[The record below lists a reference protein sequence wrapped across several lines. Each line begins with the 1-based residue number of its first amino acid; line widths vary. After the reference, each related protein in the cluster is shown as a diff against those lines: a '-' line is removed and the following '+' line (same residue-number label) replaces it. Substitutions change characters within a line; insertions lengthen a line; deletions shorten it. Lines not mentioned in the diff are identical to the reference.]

1 MRITII
7 MDKKPASVRAVLASQ
22 YFLYFGVMGIFLP
35 YFNLYCYKLGFTG
48 FQIGVISASRSVVM
62 VLSPLLLSA
71 IADRFQARKPIYL
84 SCHFISAGIWCIY
97 LFTSDF
103 LPMLAVT
110 ICYTIFYSPIIS
122 FLEAFTIDIL
132 GNMKKSYGSIRVW
145 GTIAFIATVFLLG
158 GVLDI
163 YPIRIILPLILAG
176 SVIQAAFAFKIPD
189 IKSNS
194 GKPFLNEVKILFKRK
209 RVLLFL
215 ASAFLML
222 VSHGAYYG
230 FFSIHLENLGYGRT
244 FTGAAW
250 AMASIAEIIVM
261 INSDRI
267 FKRFSI
273 DKIIT
278 LAFFAA
284 TARWL
289 SLSFLKSPVFILISQ
304 TTHALTYAAFHIA
317 SILYIDSMTSDE
329 TKTLGQSLN
338 NAVTYGF
345 GLMVGFFLSG
355 WIYEQAGSFAL
366 FVCSSLIALSG
377 GIFFL
382 VFKSEEAAKSGRTSP
397 LSGGI

>member
-1 MRITII
+1 M
-7 MDKKPASVRAVLASQ
+7 AVSGRAILASQ
-22 YFLYFGVMGIFLP
+22 YFLYFGVMGVFLP
-35 YFNLYCYKLGFTG
+35 YFNLYCYHLGFTG

-71 IADRFQARKPIYL
+71 LADRFQARKSIYL

-110 ICYTIFYSPIIS
+110 VCYTIFYSPIIS

-132 GNMKKSYGSIRVW
+132 GSMKKSYGSIRVW
-145 GTIAFIATVFLLG
+145 GTIAFIVTVFILG
-158 GVLDI
+158 KVLDI
-163 YPIRIILPLILAG
+163 YPIRIILLLILAG
-176 SVIQAAFAFKIPD
+176 SVIQAIFAVKIPD
-189 IKSNS
+189 MKSGNS
-194 GKPFLNEVKILFKRK
+194 KPFLSEAKILLKK
-209 RVLLFL
+209 NRVIFFL
-215 ASAFLML
+215 SSAFLML
-222 VSHGAYYG
+222 ASHGAYYG
-230 FFSIHLENLGYGRT
+230 FFSIHLESLGYDRT
-244 FTGAAW
+244 FTGIAW
-250 AMASIAEIIVM
+250 AIASIAEIAVM

-273 DKIIT
+273 ETVIT
-278 LAFFAA
+278 AAFITA

-289 SLSFLKSPVFILISQ
+289 TLSLVKSPVLILISQ
-304 TTHALTYAAFHIA
+304 TSHALTYGAFHIA

-366 FVCSSLIALSG
+366 FAFSSIIALSG
-377 GIFFL
+377 GIFFRI
-382 VFKSEEAAKSGRTSP
+382 FKAAD
-397 LSGGI
+397 

>member
-1 MRITII
+1 MK
-7 MDKKPASVRAVLASQ
+7 MAVSGRAILASQ
-22 YFLYFGVMGIFLP
+22 YFLYFGVMGVFLP
-35 YFNLYCYKLGFTG
+35 YFNLYCYHLGFTG

-71 IADRFQARKPIYL
+71 LADRFQARKSIYL

-103 LPMLAVT
+103 MPMLAVT
-110 ICYTIFYSPIIS
+110 VCYTIFYSPIIS

-132 GNMKKSYGSIRVW
+132 GSMKKSYGSIRVW
-145 GTIAFIATVFLLG
+145 GTIAFIMTVFILG
-158 GVLDI
+158 KVLDI
-163 YPIRIILPLILAG
+163 YPIRIILLLILAG
-176 SVIQAAFAFKIPD
+176 SVIQAIFAVKIPD
-189 IKSNS
+189 MKSGNS
-194 GKPFLNEVKILFKRK
+194 NPFLSEAIILLKK
-209 RVLLFL
+209 NRVIFFL
-215 ASAFLML
+215 SSAFLML
-222 VSHGAYYG
+222 ASHGAYYG
-230 FFSIHLENLGYGRT
+230 FFSIHLESLGYDRT
-244 FTGAAW
+244 FTGIAW
-250 AMASIAEIIVM
+250 AIASIAEIAVM

-273 DKIIT
+273 ETVIT
-278 LAFFAA
+278 AAFITA

-289 SLSFLKSPVFILISQ
+289 TLSLVKSPVLILISQ
-304 TTHALTYAAFHIA
+304 TSHALTYGAFHIA

-366 FVCSSLIALSG
+366 FAFSSIIALSG
-377 GIFFL
+377 GIFFRI
-382 VFKSEEAAKSGRTSP
+382 FKAAD
-397 LSGGI
+397 

>member
-1 MRITII
+1 MLK
-7 MDKKPASVRAVLASQ
+7 MAVSGRAILASQ
-22 YFLYFGVMGIFLP
+22 YFLYFGVMGVFLP
-35 YFNLYCYKLGFTG
+35 YFNLYCYHLGFTG

-71 IADRFQARKPIYL
+71 LADRFQARKSIYL

-110 ICYTIFYSPIIS
+110 VCYTIFYSPIIS

-132 GNMKKSYGSIRVW
+132 GSMKKSYGSIRVW
-145 GTIAFIATVFLLG
+145 GTIAFIVTVFILG
-158 GVLDI
+158 KVLDI
-163 YPIRIILPLILAG
+163 YPIRIILLLILAG
-176 SVIQAAFAFKIPD
+176 SVIQAIFAVKIPD
-189 IKSNS
+189 MKSGNS
-194 GKPFLNEVKILFKRK
+194 KPFLSEAKILLKK
-209 RVLLFL
+209 NRVIFFL
-215 ASAFLML
+215 SSAFLML
-222 VSHGAYYG
+222 ASHGAYYG
-230 FFSIHLENLGYGRT
+230 FFSIHLESLGYDRT
-244 FTGAAW
+244 FTGIAW
-250 AMASIAEIIVM
+250 AIASIAEIAVM
-261 INSDRI
+261 INSDLI

-273 DKIIT
+273 ETVIT
-278 LAFFAA
+278 AAFITA

-289 SLSFLKSPVFILISQ
+289 TLSLVKSPVLILISQ
-304 TTHALTYAAFHIA
+304 TSHALTYGAFHIA

-366 FVCSSLIALSG
+366 FAFSSIIALSG
-377 GIFFL
+377 GIFFRI
-382 VFKSEEAAKSGRTSP
+382 FKAAD
-397 LSGGI
+397 